1 MNRAE
6 GRALAKSTLEGLEL
20 FDLVE
25 SFEPEVFTGAR
36 IAIIHSKG
44 LGYVEDARDS
54 FTSPAEIWV
63 TIYVKRASG
72 DSAGATVED
81 LLDDLVRRAVRA
93 LATAFSPYTEQ
104 LQITSQSGFPP
115 KNLKGQNYRMERFAV
130 QFNDDDEE

>member
-1 MNRAE
+1 MNRTE
-6 GRALAKSTLEGLEL
+6 GRALAKSTLEGLDV

-25 SFEPEVFTGAR
+25 SFEPEVFAGAR

-44 LGYVEDARDS
+44 LGYIEDARES

-63 TIYVKRASG
+63 TIYVKRTANT
-72 DSAGATVED
+72 GATVED

-104 LQITSQSGFPP
+104 LQITSQSGVPTDP
-115 KNLKGQNYRMERFAV
+115 IKGKNYRMERFAV
-130 QFNDDDEE
+130 RFNDDDEE